1 MKFLGSEEQKDRSKA
16 WLEGRCFCFDLLLN
30 IRNKAGRLIK
40 RKVIRLKD
48 KAHVNKLFISK
59 PYNLIES

>member
-16 WLEGRCFCFDLLLN
+16 WLEGRYFCFDLLLN

-48 KAHVNKLFISK
+48 KAHVNK
-59 PYNLIES
+59 

>member
-1 MKFLGSEEQKDRSKA
+1 MKFLGLRSRRTSQKHGWREDV
-16 WLEGRCFCFDLLLN
+16 WFDLLLN

-48 KAHVNKLFISK
+48 KAHVNK
-59 PYNLIES
+59 